1 MKKVITLSSI
11 VLATLTLA
19 ACSKEEP
26 KTQIPNPA
34 ATFCIDQGGEF
45 SINKTDKGDVGFCTL
60 KDGSQVDA
68 WQYFRENNKDKS

>member
-1 MKKVITLSSI
+1 MIIATSTLM
-11 VLATLTLA
+11 
-19 ACSKEEP
+19 ACSKQEEP

-45 SINKTDKGDVGFCTL
+45 SINKTDKGDVGICIL

-68 WQYFRENNKDKS
+68 WQYFRENTKDKS